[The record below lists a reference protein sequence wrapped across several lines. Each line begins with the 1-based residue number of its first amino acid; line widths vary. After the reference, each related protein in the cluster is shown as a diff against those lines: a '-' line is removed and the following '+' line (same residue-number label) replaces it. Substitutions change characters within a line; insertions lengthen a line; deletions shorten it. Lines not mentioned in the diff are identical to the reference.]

1 MTECDRNY
9 NKRMRVDENNYQITS
24 DNERRLK
31 LIRDHGGNG
40 AGNAPF
46 ANTNGFNSFENHVD
60 YNSDWQNYGLNNQPP
75 PSIPPL
81 PPPQHGYDNFNVQ
94 GGYLPPLPKSP
105 PPPMPV
111 EPPLPSPAPPKA
123 SLFPVHKS
131 VPSSYSPIPRVSSE
145 FIPEES
151 RTLQMQYSGESH
163 LFPLRQLS
171 PDKPKV
177 VNALHLFKQPHRA
190 TRHDHFVIILRG
202 LPGSGKSYIAKML
215 RDLEVENGGDAPRI
229 HSMDDYFMTEVEK
242 VEDGDV
248 SKSSGSLRSKKPVTK
263 MVMEYCYEPEMEE
276 AYRSSMLK
284 AFTRTLDEGNFTF
297 VIGMGF
303 SFDISMSY

>member
-1 MTECDRNY
+1 MTEYDRNY

-46 ANTNGFNSFENHVD
+46 SNTNGFNSFENHVD
-60 YNSDWQNYGLNNQPP
+60 YNSDWQNYGPNNQPP
-75 PSIPPL
+75 QSIPPL

-123 SLFPVHKS
+123 SLFPVHMT

-145 FIPEES
+145 FIPEVCLHIFLVLFFFFFFLIRVIVLFDLDYFVCIVKES

-171 PDKPKV
+171 PDKPKA

-190 TRHDHFVIILRG
+190 TRPDHFVIILRG
-202 LPGSGKSYIAKML
+202 LPGSLLSLIPYYLNGCLHVHIGKKGKYA
-215 RDLEVENGGDAPRI
+215 
-229 HSMDDYFMTEVEK
+229 
-242 VEDGDV
+242 
-248 SKSSGSLRSKKPVTK
+248 
-263 MVMEYCYEPEMEE
+263 
-276 AYRSSMLK
+276 
-284 AFTRTLDEGNFTF
+284 
-297 VIGMGF
+297 
-303 SFDISMSY
+303 